1 MHPLPDNPSHGGGPT
16 SPTVLARVV
25 LEDVENAHTTSRARQ
40 NDVNQAIADLQQT
53 ARFLPEGLTGPFIL
67 HLSVQTNGLVFDV
80 RNAQDKPLRI
90 YRISLTP
97 FRRLIK
103 DYVLLVDSFDEAVSE
118 GNTMRVR
125 AIDMGRRGLHN
136 DGAALMVERLRG
148 KIDMDDE
155 TARRL
160 FTLASILQ
168 QRR

>member
-1 MHPLPDNPSHGGGPT
+1 MHPLPDNPPHGGGPT
-16 SPTVLARVV
+16 GSTVLARVV
-25 LEDVENAHTTSRARQ
+25 LEDVENALTNSRARQ

-53 ARFLPEGLTGPFIL
+53 ARFLPEGLIGPFIL

-80 RNAQDKPLRI
+80 RDAHDRPLRI

-103 DYVLLVDSFDEAVSE
+103 DYVLLVDSFDEAVRE
-118 GNTMRVR
+118 GNTMRIR

-136 DGAALMVERLRG
+136 DGAALMVERLRD
-148 KIDMDDE
+148 KIDMDNE